1 MMKTYLAPLSPIQLN
16 SHAETSMKAVS
27 EFVHSHLRS
36 VARSLVYP
44 ALGLMLAVT
53 AACGGGSAESAGGGA
68 GGPGGGRGA
77 MAMPVEMVTL
87 EPKPV
92 EQIGDFVAS
101 VKSRRSTTIQPQA
114 EGFLTRILVKSGDRV
129 KPGTRM
135 FDIDATTQKAAV
147 SSLESVRAA
156 READAAFARQQ
167 AARAKNLLSV
177 GAMSQQ
183 EYEQAMTLQKTA
195 EAQLKAVE
203 DQIRQQLAELAFY
216 SVTAPTAGVVGD
228 VPVRVG
234 QSVTKSTVLTTVDD
248 NAGLEVYINV
258 PVQQAPS
265 LKVGLPVRLV
275 TDTGETISTETIS
288 FVSPSVDDE
297 TQTILAKATLSKA
310 GQFRN
315 DQFVRARIVWT
326 SAPGL
331 TMPVVAV
338 VRISGQYFAF
348 VAEPGEGG
356 ALIARQRQITLGPMI
371 GNEYIVQSGLKPGD
385 KLITGGIQKI
395 GDGAPVQAG
404 PPGAPPGDGRGGPA
418 GRGGGD

>member
-1 MMKTYLAPLSPIQLN
+1 MPPVPVEVVTLAPKSVEQTGEYVATVKSLN
-16 SHAETSMKAVS
+16 SS
-27 EFVHSHLRS
+27 
-36 VARSLVYP
+36 
-44 ALGLMLAVT
+44 
-53 AACGGGSAESAGGGA
+53 
-68 GGPGGGRGA
+68 
-77 MAMPVEMVTL
+77 
-87 EPKPV
+87 
-92 EQIGDFVAS
+92 
-101 VKSRRSTTIQPQA
+101 TIQPQA

-135 FDIDATTQKAAV
+135 FEIDATTQQAAV
-147 SSLESVRAA
+147 ASLESVRAA

-195 EAQLKAVE
+195 EAQLKAVD
-203 DQIRQQLAELAFY
+203 DQIRQQQAELAFY
-216 SVTAPTAGVVGD
+216 RVTAPASGTVGD
-228 VPVRVG
+228 IPVRPG
-234 QSVTKSTVLTTVDD
+234 DRVTKSTVLTTIDD
-248 NAGLEVYINV
+248 NTGLEIYINV

-275 TDTGETISTETIS
+275 TDTGETIATETIS
-288 FVSPSVDDE
+288 FVAPSVDDE

-395 GDGAPVQAG
+395 GDGVPVQAAA
-404 PPGAPPGDGRGGPA
+404 PGAPPGEGRGGPA